1 MKPTCIFSVSVL
13 RTSNA
18 PVMTVYIYMYA
29 GAATLFTI
37 FILTLFIMKFA
48 SKKRSKVRISASE
61 EGLGVKEKN
70 FLLSQHLTSSFTKRE
85 DAVNAERRQP
95 EGEEVE
101 VGGNEERSSSGD
113 REDDGQTFSEDHI
126 TEARQEI

>member
-1 MKPTCIFSVSVL
+1 
-13 RTSNA
+13 
-18 PVMTVYIYMYA
+18 MTVYIYA

-48 SKKRSKVRISASE
+48 SKKFKRSKVRISASE
-61 EGLGVKEKN
+61 DSEGLRVKEKN
-70 FLLSQHLTSSFTKRE
+70 SLLSQHLTSSFTKRE

-113 REDDGQTFSEDHI
+113 RGEDGQTFSADHI